1 MIQANR
7 DPQKLADQPPVAC
20 EQPSPP
26 RRVPW
31 FGGVLAG
38 TILVSAFL
46 LFQVQPLI
54 SKCILPWFGGSPA
67 VWTTCMLFF
76 QIVLFGGY
84 AYAHISEHVLGP
96 RLRTIVHLCL
106 LVLAVAMLPILPSPA
121 WKPPDSNNP
130 TARILGLLLVS
141 VGLPYFVLSSTGP
154 LLQAWFSRAY
164 PDRVPYRLYALSNFG
179 SLAALLSYP
188 FLFEPRWSVQVQG
201 ILWSGLFVLFAL
213 LCGYGVIV
221 VQRLTAG
228 APADRQRTAAG
239 LDQKVPS
246 WSRRL
251 LWVGLPALAS
261 LMLLATTNHVCQ
273 NVAVIPF
280 LWVVPLSLYLISF
293 IICFDHERWYRRGL
307 CGGLTVLLILITV
320 ADDEWIISLSFRQS
334 LAVYFAAMFAMCMVC
349 HGELVRLRPS
359 PRYLTMFY
367 LMIAAGGAVGGI
379 LVSLVA
385 PVVFNRFWEWKI
397 GLVAGYLLAAGLVV
411 QSLRSHLALRRYPT
425 ILVAGTALVGL
436 GSILYWQSDTGSYAL
451 DRARNFYGI
460 VSVVERAKD
469 RPNDHDYALF
479 SGNVIHGTQFVA
491 PAKRRFPTAYYG
503 PDSGVGRTL
512 SYFRNRQ
519 DLRVG
524 AVGLGAGTVAAHA
537 QSGQYFRFYEINPEM
552 LRLAR
557 TRFTYL
563 GDCRGQ
569 YDVILGDARL
579 SLERETS
586 QHFDVLILDAF
597 SGDAIPV
604 HLLTQEA
611 VAMYL
616 KHLVPEGVVC
626 VHITNTYLDLACVVR
641 GLGEKY
647 GLETLEVSSRSDHTW
662 DLEPSHWML
671 LSRNHRFLAD
681 MSAYAQPKPQAA
693 RCLLWTDGYSNL
705 FDILKV
711 E

>member
-1 MIQANR
+1 MIQANHAL
-7 DPQKLADQPPVAC
+7 QELADQPALAR
-20 EQPSPP
+20 EQTSPP
-26 RRVPW
+26 HRVPC
-31 FGGVLAG
+31 FGGVLAS

-96 RLRTIVHLCL
+96 RLRTVVHFLL
-106 LVLAVAMLPILPSPA
+106 LVLAVAMLPIIPSPA
-121 WKPPDSNNP
+121 WKPLDSSNP
-130 TARILGLLLVS
+130 TWRILGLLLVS

-201 ILWSGLFVLFAL
+201 ILWSGLFVLFAFM
-213 LCGYGVIV
+213 CGYGVIAI
-221 VQRLTAG
+221 QRLTAG
-228 APADRQRTAAG
+228 TLPDRKPTAAG
-239 LDQKVPS
+239 LDPKVPG
-246 WSRRL
+246 WQQRL

-307 CGGLTVLLILITV
+307 WGVLTILLILLTV
-320 ADDEWIISLSFRQS
+320 ADDEWVVSLSFHQS
-334 LAVYFAAMFAMCMVC
+334 LVVYFAAMFGICMVC

-359 PRYLTMFY
+359 SRYLTMFY

-397 GLVAGYLLAAGLVV
+397 GLAAGYLLAAGLVV
-411 QSLRSHLALRRYPT
+411 QSLRSYLALRRYQT
-425 ILVAGTALVGL
+425 ILAASTALVGL
-436 GSILYWQSDTGSYAL
+436 GTILYWQSDTGSRAL
-451 DRARNFYGI
+451 DRVRNFYGI
-460 VSVVERAKD
+460 ASVVERAKD
-469 RPNDHDYALF
+469 RPLDHDYALF
-479 SGNVIHGTQFVA
+479 SGNIIHGMQFAA
-491 PAKRRFPTAYYG
+491 PTKCHFPTAYYG
-503 PDSGVGRTL
+503 PESGVGRALT
-512 SYFRNRQ
+512 YFRDRQ

-537 QSGQYFRFYEINPEM
+537 QTGQYFRFYEINPEM

-557 TRFTYL
+557 TWFTYL
-563 GDCRGQ
+563 GDCRGR

-579 SLERETS
+579 SLEREPG
-586 QHFDVLILDAF
+586 QNFDVLILDAF

-611 VAMYL
+611 FAVYL
-616 KHLVPEGVVC
+616 SHLVPEGVVC
-626 VHITNTYLDLACVVR
+626 VHITNTYLDLASVVR

-647 GLETLEVSSRSDHTW
+647 GLEMVEVSSPGDADW
-662 DLEPSHWML
+662 DLQPAQWIV
-671 LSRNHRFLAD
+671 LSRNRRFTAA
-681 MSAYAQPKPQAA
+681 MSAYAHPKPQAA

-705 FDILKV
+705 FEILKV